1 VNCSSTLFVG
11 VAIATGCVDVG
22 TPNHWRSADEI
33 EGRLALE
40 LGPPPTS
47 MQASSSNVLRIAT
60 WNVHLGEDPFA
71 LAAALRTSPPMAG
84 VDVLM
89 IQEIEAHPG
98 EGSSR
103 SSRLADLLGMTWAY
117 APAREA
123 DAGTHGLAILSRF
136 PLVDVAV
143 MSLPHVDQ
151 PIRERERIAVRAD
164 LVVGERRVPI
174 VDIHLDLR
182 IGAVD
187 RIRQLH
193 PAVIDLP
200 EQVIVAGDFN
210 TNPYAWIAATVP
222 ITSTDAIVGQD
233 QAYVIDD
240 YLRTLGFV
248 PAVPIDQPTFHAAG
262 IDVHV
267 DDVYP
272 RGLPVVAGG
281 VATDVGGSDHWPV
294 WADVDVGALAPAP

>member
-1 VNCSSTLFVG
+1 VQ
-11 VAIATGCVDVG
+11 A
-22 TPNHWRSADEI
+22 RSAD
-33 EGRLALE
+33 
-40 LGPPPTS
+40 
-47 MQASSSNVLRIAT
+47 VLRIAT
-60 WNVHLGEDPFA
+60 WNVHFGEDPIA
-71 LAAALRTSPPMAG
+71 LAAALRISPPMTS

-89 IQEIEAHPG
+89 VQEVEAHPG
-98 EGSSR
+98 EGSTR
-103 SSRLADLLGMTWAY
+103 ASRLADSLGMTWAY

-136 PLVDVAV
+136 PLVDVEV
-143 MSLPHVDQ
+143 MHLPHVDQ

-164 LVVGERRVPI
+164 IVVGDRRVPI

-187 RIRQLH
+187 RILQLR
-193 PAVIDLP
+193 PAVLDLP
-200 EQVIVAGDFN
+200 EYVIVGGDFN
-210 TNPYAWIAATVP
+210 TNPYGWLAATIP

-240 YLRTLGFV
+240 YLRTLGFA
-248 PAVPIDQPTFHAAG
+248 PSLPIDVPTFHTAG
-262 IDVHV
+262 IEVHI

-272 RGLPVVAGG
+272 RGLPVLAAG

-294 WADVDVGALAPAP
+294 WADVDIGAIAPTP